1 VNSKP
6 LKRIISWFQ
15 ESRHVWHMIFVR
27 TRSPLLELVCIAGLI
42 AVATLAP
49 LAVLASA
56 LT

>member
-1 VNSKP
+1 
-6 LKRIISWFQ
+6 
-15 ESRHVWHMIFVR
+15 MIFVR